1 MKKFII
7 ALIKSMSS
15 EELAELR
22 YLAEAEYELRIND
35 TPKCNCGGGYCP
47 TDNLH
52 YPCVCE
58 ELMEDD
64 LPF

>member
-1 MKKFII
+1 MKKFIT
-7 ALIKSMSS
+7 ALLKSMSS

-22 YLAEAEYELRIND
+22 YLAQEEYELRINE
-35 TPKCNCGGGYCP
+35 PECACGGGYCP
-47 TDNLH
+47 VDNLH
-52 YPCVCE
+52 YPCVCD

>member
-22 YLAEAEYELRIND
+22 YLADAEYELRIN
-35 TPKCNCGGGYCP
+35 TPKCNCGAGFCP

-52 YPCVCE
+52 YPCVCD